1 MKVEKQE
8 QMSYNKTRER
18 ILESTEE
25 YSEKREGT
33 GNSHREE
40 WQGSE
45 ENILET
51 PQIRVEMPAK
61 ANNICP

>member
-25 YSEKREGT
+25 YSEKREG
-33 GNSHREE
+33 
-40 WQGSE
+40 
-45 ENILET
+45 
-51 PQIRVEMPAK
+51 
-61 ANNICP
+61 